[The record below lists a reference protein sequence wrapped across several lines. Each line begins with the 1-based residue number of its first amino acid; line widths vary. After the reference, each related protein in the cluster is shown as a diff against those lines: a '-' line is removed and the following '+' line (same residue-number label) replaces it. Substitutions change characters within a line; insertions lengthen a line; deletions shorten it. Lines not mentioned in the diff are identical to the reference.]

1 MTESPPEPQ
10 EILPTPEG
18 ERVGEYPLVLPLD
31 LAMIRWSVV
40 CQSWNELAAGNAPIL
55 SVFLTGW
62 GWRAMDLDLPKDL
75 GRFRDSFRVGYRE
88 ADAQVTINLRQN
100 VRAQSLPAGGA
111 LRTLG

>member
-1 MTESPPEPQ
+1 MTESPPETQ
-10 EILPTPEG
+10 NTSPTPEG
-18 ERVGEYPLVLPLD
+18 ERVGEHPLVLPLD

-40 CQSWNELAAGNAPIL
+40 CQSWNELAAGHAPIL

-75 GRFRDSFRVGYRE
+75 GRFRDSFRVGYCE

-100 VRAQSLPAGGA
+100 SQLSCEAKRSHD
-111 LRTLG
+111 